1 LQNLTFSD
9 IRQFIE
15 DELGDDERMRRLLTA
30 ELVEALKLIEEIVI
44 AASGVF
50 LWVKL
55 VVAPLLKGLG
65 EHD

>member
-1 LQNLTFSD
+1 
-9 IRQFIE
+9 
-15 DELGDDERMRRLLTA
+15 MTA